1 SHFQLALILT
11 ELIAVGL
18 FAVSRGWPAALAAAV
33 FAFVTANGMAA
44 GGSGGLSAYRF
55 YYVWKERASET
66 SALLPS
72 KLFLNK
78 FVPHSDNM
86 FVWWNRN
93 EKLHSPS
100 GCELSEGYFG
110 LSLASFGMQYLAT
123 PWGGMPEPEELPA
136 NSRSLLTGVSALAV
150 PTADYGN

>member
-1 SHFQLALILT
+1 
-11 ELIAVGL
+11 
-18 FAVSRGWPAALAAAV
+18 
-33 FAFVTANGMAA
+33 
-44 GGSGGLSAYRF
+44 
-55 YYVWKERASET
+55 ASN
-66 SALLPS
+66 
-72 KLFLNK
+72 LFLNK

-150 PTADYGN
+150 PTADYGNIERLIAWSAKVSAVPLEVRGKTKVKTSQFSFDLYVLGEQRVGTTKLPLDA